1 VAEPIWI
8 SSLIEDRPQNG
19 AHLAWAVGPL
29 KKNRK
34 NRWPRVLDVCRK
46 SITLRL
52 TSGRV
57 YSRTARSG
65 SSERISRVS
74 RRAPLNLHFI
84 CFISGC
90 LLFFSTRSR
99 TYTHATC
106 KSPNG
111 LRGGRLSREGSPTR
125 ANRPRR
131 VYNPLRRMR
140 RRCIHSHALDLN
152 KIDACWHED
161 DDMVAKY
168 RPLQPYG
175 YHMKHGRL
183 KFLCHVSQVSYQR
196 FLCHVRLFLST
207 TLIKDKFLRLS
218 CLMKSNK
225 FFIRNN

>member
-1 VAEPIWI
+1 MRFAAEPIWI
-8 SSLIEDRPQNG
+8 GSLIEDRPQNG
-19 AHLAWAVGPL
+19 THLAWAAGPL
-29 KKNRK
+29 KKSRK
-34 NRWPRVLDVCRK
+34 NRWSRVLDVCRK

-111 LRGGRLSREGSPTR
+111 LRGGRLSRRIPVR

-140 RRCIHSHALDLN
+140 S
-152 KIDACWHED
+152 
-161 DDMVAKY
+161 VAASI
-168 RPLQPYG
+168 RMPLILTKLMRAGTKTTTWLQNIGHCNLMG
-175 YHMKHGRL
+175 YHMKRGRFYVTQL
-183 KFLCHVSQVSYQR
+183 SCER
-196 FLCHVRLFLST
+196 FHFKLFLSL
-207 TLIKDKFLRLS
+207 TLMKDKLLRLS
-218 CLMKSNK
+218 C
-225 FFIRNN
+225 F